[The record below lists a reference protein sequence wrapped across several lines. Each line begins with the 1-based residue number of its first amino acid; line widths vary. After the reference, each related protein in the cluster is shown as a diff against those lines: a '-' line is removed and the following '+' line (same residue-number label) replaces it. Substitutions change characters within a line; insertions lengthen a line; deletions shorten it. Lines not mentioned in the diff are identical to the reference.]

1 MESPPM
7 VSNPSALAVVL
18 PSGHTCTCESVTGV
32 VYRDGALG
40 HLREGYHLLCLNS

>member
-7 VSNPSALAVVL
+7 VSNPFALAVVL

-32 VYRDGALG
+32 YI
-40 HLREGYHLLCLNS
+40 EMELLVT